1 MIWVF
6 KTSVQNKTQA
16 RQVTHLLNK
25 LVTTRGK
32 WNFDLDDCDRI
43 LRIEYEDLPVAEL
56 MSAMRTAGFICEELA
71 G

>member
-6 KTSVQNKTQA
+6 KTSVQNKTQV
-16 RQVTHLLNK
+16 RQVMHLLDK
-25 LVTTRGK
+25 LVKPRGK

-43 LRIEYEDLPVAEL
+43 LRIEYEDLSVGEL

>member
-16 RQVTHLLNK
+16 RQVAYLLDK

-56 MSAMRTAGFICEELA
+56 MLAMHTAGFICEELA
-71 G
+71 D